1 MNPLA
6 SKKAATATF
15 STLSSALYF
24 ARRFEECIHAGRRS
38 LALTPLDNIARKY
51 VAMSLAQLGRTAE
64 AQIEMT
70 ELVKRQ
76 TDASLALFRQQ
87 GFRHKWMHELH
98 LEGLR
103 KAGLREK

>member
-6 SKKAATATF
+6 SRKAATATF

-24 ARRFEECIHAGRRS
+24 AGRFEDCLDAGRRA
-38 LALTPLDNIARKY
+38 LALAPQDNVPRKY
-51 VAMSLAQLGRTAE
+51 VAMALGQLGRTRDAR
-64 AQIEMT
+64 IEIA

-76 TDASLALFRQQ
+76 TDASIALFRQQ

-103 KAGLREK
+103 KAGLREE